1 MSTAR
6 PEVSFV
12 IPLYNERES
21 LPELKDKIVQ
31 VMERAGRSFEIIFV
45 DDGSTDGSGEIIEKM
60 HREDPRVRM
69 VQFRKNFG
77 KSAALDAGF
86 RVASGKYVVTMDAD
100 LQDDPEEVP
109 ALLAKLEEGYD
120 LVSGWKKQRKDPL
133 TRRLASKVY
142 NFFTYLFSGVRLHDF
157 NCGLKAYRNEVVKS
171 IRVYGEL
178 HRYIPVIAHRL
189 GFRVTELPV
198 RHHPRK
204 YGRSKF
210 GAARFF
216 RGAFDLMTVTF
227 LTRYSKRPLHLFGFI
242 GILSFL
248 AGTAVSAV
256 LAYQRIFMQK
266 YLSNRPLLFLG
277 VLLIIVG
284 IQFFSIG
291 LLGEMITAG
300 NQQAGGYLIR
310 KVVGLNGRKNSFGGT
325 DIEHTG

>member
-1 MSTAR
+1 MNQDK

-21 LPELKDKIVQ
+21 LLELKEKISRTMAV
-31 VMERAGRSFEIIFV
+31 ASRSFEIIFV
-45 DDGSTDGSGEIIEKM
+45 DDGSTDGSGELIERM
-60 HREDPRVRM
+60 HREDPRVRL

-86 RVASGKYVVTMDAD
+86 RVASGRYVVTMDAD

-109 ALLAKLEEGYD
+109 ALLKKLEEGYD
-120 LVSGWKKQRKDPL
+120 LVSGWKKRRRDPL
-133 TRRLASKVY
+133 SRRLASKIY
-142 NFFTYLFSGVRLHDF
+142 NYFTYVFSGIRLHDF
-157 NCGLKAYRNEVVKS
+157 NCGLKAYRREVVKN

-178 HRYIPVIAHRL
+178 HRYIPVVAHKL

-242 GILSFL
+242 GIVCFV
-248 AGTAVSAV
+248 AGSAVSAV
-256 LAYQRIFMQK
+256 LAYQRIFLQK

-277 VLLIIVG
+277 ILLIIIG

-300 NQQAGGYLIR
+300 NQHADVYLVR
-310 KVVGLNGRKNSFGGT
+310 KTIGFGDGKVPFGGG
-325 DIEHTG
+325 DE